1 MQKTQILV
9 ASPRRADDWSLADA
23 GTQVPQVV
31 TLAAVSQ
38 LMKTSPNVGQLAKRH
53 VEYRQGDQSIVITDE
68 YHAPRERSSPV
79 VYVVENDTTDKMTIF
94 CYGFAASAFV
104 LVAMLVVLTLLRCT

>member
-9 ASPRRADDWSLADA
+9 ASPRRDDDWSLSDP
-23 GTQVPQVV
+23 GTEAQQVV

-38 LMKTSPNVGQLAKRH
+38 LMRTSPNVGQLAKRH
-53 VEYRQGDQSIVITDE
+53 VEYRQGNQSIVITDE
-68 YHAPRERSSPV
+68 YHAPRESSSQV
-79 VYVVENDTTDKMTIF
+79 VYVVEDNTTDKMTIF

-104 LVAMLVVLTLLRCT
+104 LVAMLLVLTLLHCT